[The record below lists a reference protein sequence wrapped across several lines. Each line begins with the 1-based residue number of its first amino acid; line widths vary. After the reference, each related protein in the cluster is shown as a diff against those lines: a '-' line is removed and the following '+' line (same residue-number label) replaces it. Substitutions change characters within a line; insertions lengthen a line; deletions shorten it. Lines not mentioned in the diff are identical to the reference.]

1 MTNIANLL
9 IVDDSPANLVYL
21 EAVIRDPGINLIQ
34 ALSGYEALEKTAG
47 VDLALAIIDVRMP
60 EMDGIELATKI
71 NKQSKHKVPVIFLTA
86 SYLIEEE
93 ILSGYNSG
101 AVDFISKPISKHVLN
116 CKINVFLDLFI
127 QKQIVIRDA
136 EKLKE
141 TTYELLKTNLA
152 LQKSERRLYDI
163 TFSMA
168 EWVWEVNK
176 EGVYTH
182 SSTRGADLLGVTMN
196 EIIGKRP
203 FDFMAPEEVD
213 NAIAYFSEVIKNRD
227 GIKDFE
233 NWNIRGNGERICL
246 LTNGV
251 PFFDDD
257 GNLEGYR
264 GVDKDIT
271 ERKLAETILK
281 ESEKKYRSYIDNAPD
296 GVFVTDETGRYLD
309 VNQSASTIT
318 GFSTEELLTMSISDI
333 LPEENLEEGL
343 QHFKKVVEQGISS
356 DELPFKHKDGRKRWW
371 AISAVQLSPSRFLG
385 FTKDITLRRN
395 LQEKLLETSGR
406 LSLAIK
412 ASGIGV
418 WDLDLVCD
426 ELLWDERMYELYGSI
441 KGISKLSFNSWQD
454 AIHPD
459 DQKQTSIE
467 FQLALEGKKEFDTEY
482 RICWKDGSVHYI
494 RANALVI
501 RNEEGKPKRIIGTN
515 WDITKQ
521 KILEERLKSSET
533 NFRTFFETM
542 DDFVVVGNMQGKII
556 YANDVLSHKLGYT
569 APELLQMEVLELNP
583 PEERDEAEQIFSD
596 MLTGKRNNCPLPLVR
611 KDGTKIPVETRVWL
625 GKWNGGD
632 CIFGLCKDMT
642 AEQLALRKFNK
653 IFESNPS
660 LMAIST
666 IPDGIFTDVNNAFL
680 LKTGYTKEDILGK
693 TSKELNLFVDQ
704 QKQESASYE
713 LEKSGFISNL
723 ELQIKVKSGA
733 ILEGLFFGEIIE
745 HHNTKLFL
753 TVMVDMTERKHA
765 EDLIRESESSLAEAQ
780 RMAHIGSWEW
790 NMITNKVQWSKEM
803 FRVFDIAPETYDGSP
818 ESIIKVLHPDDVEI
832 FTNSMNRNLSDG
844 DDPSLEYRIIHRDGS
859 IRYLKAEGRME
870 QDESGQT
877 VKAIGTVQDIT
888 DSKRAQ
894 KELHQANNFLDSIVE
909 NIPNMV
915 FIKDAKNLNF
925 VRFNKAGENLTG
937 ITKDEIIGKNDCD
950 FFPREQAEGFIEHD
964 LLTLNN
970 KIMIDISQESIQT
983 RYQGV
988 RILHTKKVPILGD
1001 NGNSEYLL
1009 GVSEDISERIL
1020 AEYNLKLSEEK
1031 YRTMLNASPDGI
1043 FLLDLNEII
1052 TDVSDIGIE
1061 LFGFDSKTELIGKIF
1076 SEFIDT
1082 EDKNTYSEII
1092 EKTLNEGIAQNIEV
1106 RIRKKNQKPFL
1117 SEVSSTFI
1125 QGVDGKHFSFM
1136 MTIRDISQRKKTE
1149 AKQIHA
1155 DRMAN
1160 LGEMATGMA
1169 HEINQPLNII
1179 SMVLDK
1185 ILFETE
1191 KTDSINIEFLKNK
1204 SDKIFENISRIRNI
1218 IDHVRSF
1225 SRSQDAYLS
1234 IAFDI
1239 NSTIENAL
1247 TMISEQFKY
1256 FGINLRLQLQK
1267 DIPQI
1272 LGNTYNF
1279 EQVIINLLTNA
1290 KDAVLERKSRQKE
1303 YEEMIIDIKTF
1314 QINQSL
1320 VVEIIDNG
1328 IGIENTDF
1336 TNIMLPFYTTKEEG
1350 KGTGLG
1356 LSICY
1361 QIIKEMG
1368 GTIDISSERY
1378 EGTKVKLMLDIRKS
1392 H

>member
-1 MTNIANLL
+1 MDEEVT
-9 IVDDSPANLVYL
+9 
-21 EAVIRDPGINLIQ
+21 
-34 ALSGYEALEKTAG
+34 SGYE
-47 VDLALAIIDVRMP
+47 
-60 EMDGIELATKI
+60 
-71 NKQSKHKVPVIFLTA
+71 
-86 SYLIEEE
+86 
-93 ILSGYNSG
+93 SG
-101 AVDFISKPISKHVLN
+101 AVDYISKPISKHILQ
-116 CKINVFLDLFI
+116 CKINVFLDLFH
-127 QKQIVIRDA
+127 QKQTAIRDA
-136 EKLKE
+136 AILKE
-141 TTYELLKTNLA
+141 TSNELLKANMA

-213 NAIAYFSEVIKNRD
+213 IAIAYFSKVIKNRD
-227 GIKDFE
+227 VIKDFE

-246 LTNGV
+246 LSNGV
-251 PFFDDD
+251 PFFDDE

-296 GVFVTDETGRYLD
+296 GVFVTDETGKYLD
-309 VNQSASTIT
+309 VNLAACRIT
-318 GFSTEELLTMSISDI
+318 GYSTEELLTMSISDI
-333 LPEENLEEGL
+333 LPEEDLEPGL
-343 QHFKKVVEQGISS
+343 LNFKKVVEDGFAT
-356 DELPFKHKDGRKRWW
+356 DEIPYKHKNGSKKWW
-371 AISAVQLSPSRFLG
+371 ALSAVKLSDTRFLG
-385 FTKDITLRRN
+385 FTKDITLRKN
-395 LQEKLLETSGR
+395 LQEMLTETSGR
-406 LSLAIK
+406 LLLAVQ
-412 ASGIGV
+412 AGGIGV
-418 WDLDLVCD
+418 WDLDFISG
-426 ELLWDERMYELYGSI
+426 ELLWDDRMYELYGLKKESY
-441 KGISKLSFNSWQD
+441 KQSYNLWQST
-454 AIHPD
+454 IHPD
-459 DQKQTSIE
+459 DLKQTNIE
-467 FQLALEGKKEFDTEY
+467 IQLAIEGKKEFDTEY
-482 RICWKDGSVHYI
+482 RICWGDGTVHYI

-501 RNEEGKPKRIIGTN
+501 RDAEGKPLRIIGTN
-515 WDITKQ
+515 WDITEQ
-521 KILEERLKSSET
+521 KRLEEKLKSSET
-533 NFRTFFETM
+533 NFRTFFETL
-542 DDFVVVGNMQGKII
+542 DDFVIVGNMQGKII
-556 YANDVLSHKLGYT
+556 YTNDVVSQKLGYT
-569 APELLQMEVLELNP
+569 APELLQMDVLELNP
-583 PEERDEAEQIFSD
+583 PDERDEAEQIFSD

-611 KDGTKIPVETRVWL
+611 KDGTKIPVETRGWF
-625 GKWNGGD
+625 GKWNGDD

-653 IFESNPS
+653 IFERNPA
-660 LMAIST
+660 LMAITT
-666 IPDGIFTDVNNAFL
+666 IPNGVFTDVNDTFL
-680 LKTGYTKEDILGK
+680 SKTGYTKEEILGK
-693 TSKELNLFVDQ
+693 KAKDLNLFVDHE
-704 QKQESASYE
+704 KQLSASRE
-713 LEKSGFISNL
+713 LEQSGFISNL
-723 ELQIKVKSGA
+723 ELKIKSKSGA
-733 ILEGLFFGEIIE
+733 ILEGLFSGEIVE
-745 HHNTKLFL
+745 SQDTKLFL
-753 TVMVDMTERKHA
+753 TVMVDVTERKHA

-790 NMITNKVQWSKEM
+790 NMVTNKVQWSKEM
-803 FRVFDIAPETYDGSP
+803 FRVFDISPEIYDGSP
-818 ESIIKVLHPDDVEI
+818 ESVVKVLHPDDVEI

-859 IRYLKAEGRME
+859 IHYLKAEGRME
-870 QDESGQT
+870 QDEAGQT

-937 ITKDEIIGKNDCD
+937 ISKNEIIGKNDYD
-950 FFPREQAEGFIEHD
+950 FFPKEQAESFVEND
-964 LLTLNN
+964 LQTLKN
-970 KIMIDISQESIQT
+970 KVMIDISEEYIQT
-983 RYQGV
+983 RNQGV
-988 RILHTKKVPILGD
+988 RILHTQKVPILDDKGD
-1001 NGNSEYLL
+1001 SEYLL
-1009 GVSEDISERIL
+1009 GISEDISERIM
-1020 AEYNLKLSEEK
+1020 AEQTLKLSEEK

-1043 FLLDLNEII
+1043 FLIDLNGVI
-1052 TDVSDIGIE
+1052 TDVSEIGIE
-1061 LFGFDSKTELIGKIF
+1061 LFGFENKTELIGKLF
-1076 SEFIDT
+1076 SGFINA
-1082 EDKNTYSEII
+1082 EEKNSYAEII

-1106 RIRKKNQKPFL
+1106 GIRKKNQTLFL
-1117 SEVSSTFI
+1117 SEVSSTFM

-1136 MTIRDISQRKKTE
+1136 IIIRDISQRKKSET
-1149 AKQIHA
+1149 KQIHA

-1160 LGEMATGMA
+1160 LGEMASGMA

-1191 KTDSINIEFLKNK
+1191 KTDSINVEFLKNK

-1225 SRSQDAYLS
+1225 SRSQDAYIS

-1239 NSTIENAL
+1239 NTSIENAL
-1247 TMISEQFKY
+1247 TMISEQFKH
-1256 FGINLRLQLQK
+1256 FGVNLRLQLQRN
-1267 DIPQI
+1267 IPQI

-1290 KDAVLERKSRQKE
+1290 KDAVLERKSKQKD

-1314 QINQSL
+1314 QSNQSL

-1368 GTIDISSERY
+1368 GTIDITSDRY